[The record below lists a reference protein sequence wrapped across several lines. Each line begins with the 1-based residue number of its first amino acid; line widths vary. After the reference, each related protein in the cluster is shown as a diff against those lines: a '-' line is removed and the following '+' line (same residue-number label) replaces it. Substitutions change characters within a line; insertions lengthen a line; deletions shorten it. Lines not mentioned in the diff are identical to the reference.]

1 MKKLSDRIP
10 FCPHG
15 SLGSLS
21 LSLILSLERLESEIK
36 IELEFSS
43 GFRCKE
49 CNTKAGGSKNSAHL
63 RGLAV
68 DILAD
73 TSAER
78 FLLVSAAVRLGFS
91 RIGVAKRFI
100 HLDVDTSLPNFMLW
114 LY

>member
-1 MKKLSDRIP
+1 MLSMKDRIP

-15 SLGSLS
+15 SCGDIDRG
-21 LSLILSLERLESEIK
+21 LILALEKMERDHGL
-36 IELEFSS
+36 ELEFSS

-91 RIGVAKRFI
+91 RIGVAKGFV
-100 HLDVDTSLPNFMLW
+100 HLDVDTSLPNFMMW